1 MPPVTRALLYACVAV
16 YLLQANV
23 PLMLDWL
30 ALWPPGS
37 RFFAQYYL
45 ASVVVAALERA
56 VRTILK
62 VKLLLTKNNT
72 RSRFYDS
79 LYA

>member
-1 MPPVTRALLYACVAV
+1 
-16 YLLQANV
+16 
-23 PLMLDWL
+23 MLDWL

-72 RSRFYDS
+72 RSHFCDS